1 MSKWLV
7 AGQLGIVAVMFAS
20 AAVVWPVA
28 PESIPVHW
36 SLAGRVDRYVGKLE
50 GLVLLPVVT
59 LLLVLAL
66 RLLPRIDPQRRRY
79 AEFAGAYAAAGLAVV
94 AFLAGVHALVLAW
107 ALDLRVNVGVVLAA
121 LVGLLLSVLGSLLG
135 QVRPNWFFGIRTP
148 WTLSSERSWTATH
161 RLGRWVLLVMG
172 LAIGLAGLV
181 QAPWAW
187 YLVVARRS

>member
-1 MSKWLV
+1 M
-7 AGQLGIVAVMFAS
+7 
-20 AAVVWPVA
+20 
-28 PESIPVHW
+28 
-36 SLAGRVDRYVGKLE
+36 
-50 GLVLLPVVT
+50 
-59 LLLVLAL
+59 
-66 RLLPRIDPQRRRY
+66 
-79 AEFAGAYAAAGLAVV
+79 
-94 AFLAGVHALVLAW
+94 
-107 ALDLRVNVGVVLAA
+107 VLAA

-181 QAPWAW
+181 QAAWAW